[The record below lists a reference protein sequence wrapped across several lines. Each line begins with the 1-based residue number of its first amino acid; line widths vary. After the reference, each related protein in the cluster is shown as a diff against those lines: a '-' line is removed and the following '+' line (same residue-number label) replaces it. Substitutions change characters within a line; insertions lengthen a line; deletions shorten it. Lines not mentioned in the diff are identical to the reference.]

1 MIDLTEQQF
10 FDYIRCPALYDMK
23 YNHKLLINKPVT
35 IKDILQKATLA
46 YYNLTIQ
53 RVQNNESPVS
63 FKTLTKKYESFYK
76 PYKDIFN
83 KDDYIEGLMA
93 LQNFFDYME
102 SIKLAV
108 FNINSAYKITYKD
121 VSLQGILNPIAV
133 NQKKQLEFLIMN
145 YSNRTPD
152 TLEGELKLKYTIDQ
166 LAFNKSNRD
175 LQVNGLRIHT
185 IKKVKKVKKVK
196 KDTDLLIAK
205 NDNDFNRFY
214 STLYNVGQAIQNNIY
229 FVRDDHMCSSCLYRH
244 QCKAWKRSEN

>member
-63 FKTLTKKYESFYK
+63 FRALTTKYESFFK
-76 PYKDIFN
+76 PYKDIIN
-83 KDDYIEGLMA
+83 RNDYTKGLIA
-93 LQNFFDYME
+93 LQNFFNYMK
-102 SIKLAV
+102 SIELAV
-108 FNINSAYKITYKD
+108 FNINSAYKITHKD

-152 TLEGELKLKYTIDQ
+152 ILEGELKLKYTIDQ

-185 IKKVKKVKKVK
+185 VKNVK
-196 KDTDLLIAK
+196 KDTDLLISK

-229 FVRDDHMCSSCLYRH
+229 FVRDDHMCSSCLYKH
-244 QCKAWKRSEN
+244 QCKAWKRSDE